1 MTFNA
6 QVRFKISKDI
16 LMKISKKR
24 KCNTLDDYINKLIS
38 EDIDRL
44 KI

>member
-6 QVRFKISKDI
+6 QVRFQISRDI

-24 KCNTLDDYINKLIS
+24 KCNTIDEYINKLIS
-38 EDIDRL
+38 EDIDKL

>member
-6 QVRFKISKDI
+6 QVRFQISRDI

-24 KCNTLDDYINKLIS
+24 KCNTLDEYINKLIS
-38 EDIDRL
+38 EDIDKL